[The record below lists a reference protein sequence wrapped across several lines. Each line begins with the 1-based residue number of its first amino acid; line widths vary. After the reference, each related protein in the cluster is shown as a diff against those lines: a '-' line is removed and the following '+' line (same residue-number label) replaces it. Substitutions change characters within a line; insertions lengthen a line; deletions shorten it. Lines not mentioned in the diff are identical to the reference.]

1 LLLQDG
7 ASQKARCF
15 YREVLFDRRSREMVK
30 QRGLPWLVALNAIT
44 PQLTMVHMPANILC
58 RIDTRNPDL
67 A

>member
-7 ASQKARCF
+7 ASQKARRF

-44 PQLTMVHMPANILC
+44 HS
-58 RIDTRNPDL
+58 
-67 A
+67 